1 MPHTRTHRQTAA
13 QVCPKIIRALHVSTL
28 ANCLFIRLPV
38 TCLPSFSTARLVS
51 RFSTRFPF
59 PTSSSY
65 IGCRLSTAAALYLHK
80 TATLC
85 KNTHTSTH
93 RLHKYFIARVR
104 RARHLNFVIFT
115 KLLKMPPLR
124 KNQSRNPPKKNQ
136 PVTCHAFPA
145 RPPLAKRSPAKKN
158 SSKNRACFFHFV
170 PVDMFIFLLHVV
182 VAVAVFDSLSVSKI
196 EIARAVE
203 VFQATATSDR
213 RQATNIM
220 PSRAPSDRIKVRERI
235 FYWFRTSC
243 VFRFKVS
250 QGESLTD

>member
-38 TCLPSFSTARLVS
+38 TCLPSFPAARLVS

-59 PTSSSY
+59 PSSSSY

-85 KNTHTSTH
+85 KNTHTVTH

-124 KNQSRNPPKKNQ
+124 KNQTTQKKKKKNQ

-145 RPPLAKRSPAKKN
+145 RPSGK
-158 SSKNRACFFHFV
+158 
-170 PVDMFIFLLHVV
+170 
-182 VAVAVFDSLSVSKI
+182 
-196 EIARAVE
+196 
-203 VFQATATSDR
+203 
-213 RQATNIM
+213 TN
-220 PSRAPSDRIKVRERI
+220 PSQKE
-235 FYWFRTSC
+235 
-243 VFRFKVS
+243 FK
-250 QGESLTD
+250 